1 MIHILRFRVL
11 FGFALLLAGCAQ
23 QEFLPAGTANGAWTP
38 VMRES
43 DAGTFVQVPAGCFV
57 MGSMAGERDES
68 PLHRVC
74 VRAFWIGQTEVT
86 NTQYAE
92 CVAAQECT
100 PPQDRVAFDDP
111 AKADHPVVSI
121 TWEQADIYAR
131 WRGGRLPTE
140 AEWEYAARGTEG
152 WPYPWGTDAA
162 DCDRANIQGCVG
174 DTRPVGL
181 IGELRSASWVGA
193 LDMAGNVWEWVADW
207 YNAGAY
213 VSLADGV
220 INPTGPGEGT
230 LRVQRGGSWQADATR
245 ARATFRN
252 RHAPNYYGNDQG
264 FRIVMQF

>member
-140 AEWEYAARGTEG
+140 AEWEYACRAGLAASAPQPLAEYAWFKDNSGDQTHPVG
-152 WPYPWGTDAA
+152 KKKPNPWGLYDMLGNAWELCLEPYA
-162 DCDRANIQGCVG
+162 PPAFG
-174 DTRPVGL
+174 PV
-181 IGELRSASWVGA
+181 AS
-193 LDMAGNVWEWVADW
+193 
-207 YNAGAY
+207 Y
-213 VSLADGV
+213 
-220 INPTGPGEGT
+220 P
-230 LRVQRGGSWQADATR
+230 
-245 ARATFRN
+245 
-252 RHAPNYYGNDQG
+252 
-264 FRIVMQF
+264 